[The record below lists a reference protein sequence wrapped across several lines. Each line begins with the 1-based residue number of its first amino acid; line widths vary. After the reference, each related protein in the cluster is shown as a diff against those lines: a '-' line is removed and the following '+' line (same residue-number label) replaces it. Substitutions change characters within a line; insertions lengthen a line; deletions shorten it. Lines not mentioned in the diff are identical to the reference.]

1 MMQSFLTFVSL
12 RLARYTTCGEE
23 NRRKCPSDNKK
34 ITPFDGSKHSIHTSF
49 VGATYQVARVLARSP
64 WITALKRTNGTVLRQ
79 YRTSLLLPILIF
91 ASVVLA
97 QDGQDTMPYIQSSAF
112 NAPLLEGWENQ
123 SGDDFAQFHSAEDHA
138 TIRTALVEIGDPV
151 AAAASD
157 LRRAFGFDLE
167 EPIYQDKVNLADGT
181 WNVLLYEPDAVA
193 SASIMARRAGS
204 QTVVISFVE
213 SDPEVRILM
222 LTIAQNGGARADA
235 ATEIDLAL
243 SLLASNNA
251 ANQVETAALSLP
263 SGEWTRVVGD
273 STVAMGMVF
282 GNDSY
287 IAIGEG
293 ETESLPKLADA
304 YNRTVLGFFV
314 TPDNSGYLALA
325 LTASFAILALL
336 ILSYFWRSRNIQK
349 DLELIESLNQTDS

>member
-1 MMQSFLTFVSL
+1 MRSFLTLVSL
-12 RLARYTTCGEE
+12 IA
-23 NRRKCPSDNKK
+23 
-34 ITPFDGSKHSIHTSF
+34 
-49 VGATYQVARVLARSP
+49 
-64 WITALKRTNGTVLRQ
+64 
-79 YRTSLLLPILIF
+79 ILIF
-91 ASVVLA
+91 ASVVFA
-97 QDGQDTMPYIQSSAF
+97 QDDQDTMPYIQSSAF

-123 SGDDFAQFHSAEDHA
+123 SGDDFIQFHYAEDHA
-138 TIRTALVEIGDPV
+138 TIRTALVEIGEPV

-167 EPIYQDKVNLADGT
+167 EPIYQGKVNLADGT
-181 WNVLLYEPDAVA
+181 WNVLLYEPDAVS
-193 SASIMARRAGS
+193 SASVMARRAGS

-213 SDPEVRILM
+213 SDPRARILM
-222 LTIAQNGGARADA
+222 LAIAQSGDEREDAR
-235 ATEIDLAL
+235 TELDLAL
-243 SLLASNNA
+243 SLLASNNPA
-251 ANQVETAALSLP
+251 DQVETTVLALP
-263 SGEWTRVVGD
+263 SGEWTGVVGG
-273 STVAMGMVF
+273 SAVALGMVF

-336 ILSYFWRSRNIQK
+336 ILSFLWRSRNIQK
-349 DLELIESLNQTDS
+349 DLELIASLNQTDS